1 MAHERL
7 SPRQRMIGMMY
18 LILTAMLAL
27 NVSKEAVEAFKK
39 VDKGLTL
46 TIANYALKNDL
57 IYKDFDRAAAENPT
71 KAGKLKTSAYEVKQ
85 RADETFNYIQDLKIE
100 IISKAEKDPSLAI
113 KGREIIIEE
122 VKRRIDDTNI
132 PSEILIGAN
141 ENGKAND
148 LKAIINDYRDF
159 LISTLEGKNPTAEDA
174 LRTSLNTDDGH
185 DPDGQPARWE
195 NLTFQTL
202 PLVAV
207 ITILSKMQVDVR
219 NAETEVLNH
228 LYSQIDAGSFKVNK
242 IVANVVPVASYVTQG
257 GDYEARVFISAI
269 DSTQTPVVTVNGSST
284 PLPVDEQGKGI
295 YKVRASSTGPK
306 TWGGVISLRN
316 PAGVMVDYPFSSS
329 YYVGEP
335 NVVVSPTAMNVMYK
349 GIQNPIDVSVPGV
362 SPNNLLVKV
371 VNGTVTT
378 QKVKNSKGENFRG
391 NWAVNPTTVGQNV
404 QVVVSVKDASGKGTT
419 FAPIEFR
426 VKPVPPPI
434 AQFAGKST
442 GTVAKNT
449 AAAQTGVYA
458 TLPDFEFD
466 LIYKVT
472 SFTILYTDSRG
483 DFEET
488 SSTSALTQKQ
498 KDLINRLARGKNL
511 FIKDI
516 KCLAPDGRNLDLSP
530 IILKID

>member
-1 MAHERL
+1 
-7 SPRQRMIGMMY
+7 MIGMMY

-219 NAETEVLNH
+219 NAETEVLNN
-228 LYSQIDAGSFKVNK
+228 LYAQIDATSFKFNK
-242 IVANVVPVASYVTQG
+242 IDAIVMPDANYVTLGQNYQAKVFLSATDTTLYPTITDDAG
-257 GDYEARVFISAI
+257 RVL
-269 DSTQTPVVTVNGSST
+269 Q
-284 PLPVDEQGKGI
+284 LDESGKGI
-295 YKVRASSTGPK
+295 YSVRPGSTGTK
-306 TWGGVISLRN
+306 TWGGVISLKA
-316 PAGVMVDYPFSSS
+316 PDGSTIPYDFHAS
-329 YYVGEP
+329 YSVGEP
-335 NVVVSPTAMNVMYK
+335 NVVVSPTAMNVMYM
-349 GIQNPIDVSVPGV
+349 GIPNPIDVSVPGV
-362 SPNNLLVKV
+362 GADKIRLRI
-371 VNGTVTT
+371 VNGTFTT
-378 QKVKNSKGENFRG
+378 GKVKNSRGENFRG
-391 NWAVNPTTVGQNV
+391 NWAVKPNKAGTNV
-404 QVVVSVKDASGKGTT
+404 QIYVTVDQSGKPAQYG
-419 FAPIEFR
+419 PIDFR
-426 VKPVPPPI
+426 VKPLPKPEARFANVNSGKI
-434 AQFAGKST
+434 TRNVALAQKGVFA
-442 GTVAKNT
+442 V
-449 AAAQTGVYA
+449 
-458 TLPDFEFD
+458 LPDFDFD
-466 LIYKVT
+466 LQWQVT
-472 SFTILYTDSRG
+472 GFSILYSDKLG
-483 DFEET
+483 DFEKASTGSSLT
-488 SSTSALTQKQ
+488 SDQRE
-498 KDLINRLARGKNL
+498 LINRLTRGKYL
-511 FIKDI
+511 TIKDI
-516 KCLAPDGRNLDLSP
+516 KAVGPDGKTNDLSP
-530 IILKID
+530 IILLID